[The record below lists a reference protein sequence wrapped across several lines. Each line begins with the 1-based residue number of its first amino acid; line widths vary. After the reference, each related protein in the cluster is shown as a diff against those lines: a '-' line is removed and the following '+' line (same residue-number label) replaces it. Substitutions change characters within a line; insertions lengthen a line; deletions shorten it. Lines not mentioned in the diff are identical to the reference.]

1 MFKHER
7 AKSAFQGRHK
17 NNGLEQETEH
27 VLDWSK
33 WEGGVS
39 NRVKSLP
46 SVTCLGEIIIWKSS
60 FSLLVE
66 YNQKHQNSHQ
76 YGNHASLKNGKE
88 IQ

>member
-17 NNGLEQETEH
+17 NKGLEETEH

-66 YNQKHQNSHQ
+66 YNQKHQKSHQ